1 MSGGPNKRG
10 GSEIPSEKISED
22 AYSVPKSR

>member
-1 MSGGPNKRG
+1 MSGVSNKRG
-10 GSEIPSEKISED
+10 GSEIPSEKISKD